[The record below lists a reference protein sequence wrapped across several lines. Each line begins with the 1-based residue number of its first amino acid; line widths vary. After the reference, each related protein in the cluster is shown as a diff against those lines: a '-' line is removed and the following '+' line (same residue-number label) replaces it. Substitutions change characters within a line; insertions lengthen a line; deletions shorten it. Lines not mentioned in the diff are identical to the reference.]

1 METGFADIL
10 PTKPSGGSEG
20 AKSMGTG
27 ILQLLTAILYGAVEG
42 VTEWLPVSSTGHLL
56 LLREILPPDTAVTEE
71 FFSVFLVVVQLGAVL
86 AVAVLY
92 GKQIFPIALRAGRPV
107 LRREVCLLWGKIVL
121 ACLPG
126 VLYALTL
133 DERIGDRFYGYR
145 CVSVML
151 ITVGL
156 LFLVS
161 EALIKR
167 RGSSRPAVTEAAA
180 IPWKTAVGIG
190 VFQLVAAVFPGTS
203 RSGATIL
210 SGLWLG
216 LSRTAA
222 AEFTFYLA
230 LPVMAGESCLRLFS
244 GGSAF
249 SPWEWTLLLAGTVTA
264 FLVSLIVIRFLLDY
278 VRRHDFRVFAWYRI
292 ALGLAV
298 LWYFS
303 R

>member
-1 METGFADIL
+1 
-10 PTKPSGGSEG
+10 
-20 AKSMGTG
+20 MGTG

-42 VTEWLPVSSTGHLL
+42 VTEWLPISSTGHLL
-56 LLREILPPDTAVTEE
+56 LLREILPPGTAITEE

-92 GKQIFPIALRAGRPV
+92 GERIIPVKILAGKPV

-133 DERIGDRFYGYR
+133 DERIGGLFYGYR

-156 LFLVS
+156 LFLVT

-167 RGSSRPAVTEAAA
+167 RGNSRREVTEAAA

-190 VFQLVAAVFPGTS
+190 LFQLIAAVFPGTS

-210 SGLWLG
+210 GGLWLG

-222 AEFTFYLA
+222 AEFTFDLA
-230 LPVMAGESCLRLFS
+230 LPVMAGESVLRLLS
-244 GGSAF
+244 HGLAF
-249 SPWEWTLLLAGTVTA
+249 SPWEWTLLLAGTATA
-264 FLVSLIVIRFLLDY
+264 FLISLIVIRFLFDY

-292 ALGLAV
+292 VLGLAV
-298 LWYFS
+298 LLYFS